1 MTWST
6 VLDAAGGVCLLLGAF
21 MCLAGAVG
29 LVRFPDTLS
38 RLHAAT
44 KPQTLGLILVL
55 MGLSLTLRTWAAVTT
70 LVFVGATQ
78 FFTSPVTAQLV
89 GRSAYRHR
97 NVRTDLL
104 IVDELSEALARDGD
118 GDGDG
123 DGDARPPASPDAPG
137 PLQP

>member
-1 MTWST
+1 MSWST
-6 VLDAAGGVCLLLGAF
+6 VLDAAGGLCLLLGAF

-29 LVRFPDTLS
+29 LVRFADTLS

-55 MGLSLTLRTWAAVTT
+55 MGLALTLRTWAAVTT

-97 NVRTDLL
+97 NVRHDLL
-104 IVDELSEALARDGD
+104 IVDELSEALAREGENADDDDDGD
-118 GDGDG
+118 DQ
-123 DGDARPPASPDAPG
+123 ARA
-137 PLQP
+137 

>member
-1 MTWST
+1 MSWST
-6 VLDAAGGVCLLLGAF
+6 VLDAAGGVCLLFGAF

-55 MGLSLTLRTWAAVTT
+55 IGLAFTLRTWAAVTT
-70 LVFVGATQ
+70 LVFVAATQ

-89 GRSAYRHR
+89 GRSAYRHA
-97 NVRTDLL
+97 NVREDLL
-104 IVDELSEALARDGD
+104 IVDELSESLARGD
-118 GDGDG
+118 EDEPEADEQQAT
-123 DGDARPPASPDAPG
+123 D
-137 PLQP
+137 

>member
-1 MTWST
+1 MSWST
-6 VLDAAGGVCLLLGAF
+6 LLDAAGGLCLLLGAF

-29 LVRFPDTLS
+29 LVRFADTLS

-55 MGLSLTLRTWAAVTT
+55 MGLALTLRTWAAVTT

-97 NVRTDLL
+97 NVRRDLL
-104 IVDELSEALARDGD
+104 IVDELSDALAREGENADDDDDGD
-118 GDGDG
+118 EQ
-123 DGDARPPASPDAPG
+123 ART
-137 PLQP
+137 

>member
-1 MTWST
+1 MSWPA
-6 VLDAAGGVCLLLGAF
+6 VLDAAGGLCLLLGAF

-29 LVRFPDTLS
+29 LVRFADTLS

-55 MGLSLTLRTWAAVTT
+55 MGLALTLRTWAAVTT

-97 NVRTDLL
+97 SVRHDLL
-104 IVDELSEALARDGD
+104 IVDELSEALAREGENVDDDDDGD
-118 GDGDG
+118 DQ
-123 DGDARPPASPDAPG
+123 ARA
-137 PLQP
+137 

>member
-1 MTWST
+1 MSWST
-6 VLDAAGGVCLLLGAF
+6 VLDAAGGLCLLLGAF

-29 LVRFPDTLS
+29 LVRFADTLS

-55 MGLSLTLRTWAAVTT
+55 MGLALTLRTWAAVTT

-97 NVRTDLL
+97 SVRHDLL
-104 IVDELSEALARDGD
+104 IVDELSEALAREGENADDDDDGD
-118 GDGDG
+118 DQ
-123 DGDARPPASPDAPG
+123 ARA
-137 PLQP
+137 

>member
-1 MTWST
+1 MSWSML
-6 VLDAAGGVCLLLGAF
+6 LDAAGGLCLLLGAF

-38 RLHAAT
+38 LLHAAT

-55 MGLSLTLRTWAAVTT
+55 MGLALTLRTWAAVTT

-97 NVRTDLL
+97 NVRTELL

-118 GDGDG
+118 DSDGAGNGSAD
-123 DGDARPPASPDAPG
+123 DPQRPLHP
-137 PLQP
+137 

>member
-1 MTWST
+1 MSWST
-6 VLDAAGGVCLLLGAF
+6 VLDAAGGLCLLLGAF

-29 LVRFPDTLS
+29 LVRFADTLS

-55 MGLSLTLRTWAAVTT
+55 MGLALTLRTWAAVTT

-97 NVRTDLL
+97 SVRHDLL
-104 IVDELSEALARDGD
+104 IVDELSEALAREGENVDDDDDGD
-118 GDGDG
+118 DQ
-123 DGDARPPASPDAPG
+123 ARA
-137 PLQP
+137 

>member
-1 MTWST
+1 VSWSL
-6 VLDAAGGVCLLLGAF
+6 VLDGAGGVCLLLGAF

-55 MGLSLTLRTWAAVTT
+55 MGLAFTLRTWAALTT
-70 LVFVGATQ
+70 LVFVAATQ

-97 NVRTDLL
+97 NVRKDLL

-118 GDGDG
+118 DDDNGSGDDPADG
-123 DGDARPPASPDAPG
+123 PG
-137 PLQP
+137 EQRHR